1 MGVGD
6 AFKKLIGIDDID
18 DEDLEITQEEIDL
31 ERNRRSAMETKAA
44 SAPIPSASSSH
55 TPQPHISEPMSTG
68 ISNRSDNPYK
78 IVEPM
83 MNARP
88 EEKRTSMNGSSPFK
102 MVVIEPKHFDECSK
116 LVDNL
121 KSRKPVIINL
131 EKVETDLARKM
142 FDFLSG
148 ATYALNGNVQR
159 VTQNIFIFAPKNVDI
174 NAQLNR
180 DNTEAGYPKNNNNSP
195 WR

>member
-1 MGVGD
+1 MALGESL
-6 AFKKLIGIDDID
+6 KKLIGIDDD
-18 DEDLEITQEEIDL
+18 DDIEITQEEIEL
-31 ERNRRSAMETKAA
+31 ERKRQASMSEAA
-44 SAPIPSASSSH
+44 PAPSSH
-55 TPQPHISEPMSTG
+55 ITSTPISEPMTG
-68 ISNRSDNPYK
+68 ISNKADNPYK

-83 MNARP
+83 MNSRP
-88 EEKRTSMNGSSPFK
+88 VEKRASMNGSSPFK
-102 MVVIEPKHFDECSK
+102 MVVIEPKSFDECSK

-121 KSRKPVIINL
+121 KARKPIIINL

-148 ATYALNGNVQR
+148 ATYALSGNVQR

-174 NAQLNR
+174 TAQMNR
-180 DNTEAGYPKNNNNSP
+180 DNTEAGYPNNNNNNP